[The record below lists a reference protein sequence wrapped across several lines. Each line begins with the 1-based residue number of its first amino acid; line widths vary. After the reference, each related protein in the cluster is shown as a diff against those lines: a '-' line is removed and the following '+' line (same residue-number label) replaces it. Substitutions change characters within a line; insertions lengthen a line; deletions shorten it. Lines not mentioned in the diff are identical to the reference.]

1 MKRFY
6 KAISIILVAMVLL
19 NAGDKDKKKH
29 EVTCV
34 VSGETIDE
42 TEYTNYKKGKV
53 YFCCGGCKADFDE
66 ASATFAVAANYQ
78 LVATGQYMQTNCP
91 VSGRDLNPK
100 KVVKVANADVTF
112 CCGNCQGK
120 TNKAEDKMAFI
131 FADVS
136 FDKGF
141 SPVPEKPESN
151 KNTNKAKK

>member
-1 MKRFY
+1 MKRFN
-6 KAISIILVAMVLL
+6 KAMSIILVAMVSL

-29 EVTCV
+29 EATCV
-34 VSGETIDE
+34 VSGEAIDK
-42 TEYTNYKKGKV
+42 TEYSNYKKGKV
-53 YFCCGGCKADFDE
+53 YFCCDGCKADFDE
-66 ASATFAVAANYQ
+66 AFAKFAVAANYQ

-91 VSGRDLNPK
+91 VSGRGLNPK

-112 CCGNCQGK
+112 CCGNCRGK

-141 SPVPEKPESN
+141 SPIPETPESN

>member
-6 KAISIILVAMVLL
+6 KAMSIILVAMVLL

-91 VSGRDLNPK
+91 VSGRGLNPK

-131 FADVS
+131 FTDVS

-151 KNTNKAKK
+151 KNTNKDKK

>member
-1 MKRFY
+1 MKRFN
-6 KAISIILVAMVLL
+6 KAMSIILVAMVPL

-29 EVTCV
+29 EATCV
-34 VSGETIDE
+34 VSGEAIDK
-42 TEYTNYKKGKV
+42 TEYSNYKKGKV
-53 YFCCGGCKADFDE
+53 YFCCDGCKADFDE
-66 ASATFAVAANYQ
+66 ASAKFAVAANYQ

-120 TNKAEDKMAFI
+120 TNQAEDKMAFI
-131 FADVS
+131 FADAS

-141 SPVPEKPESN
+141 FPVPEKPESN
-151 KNTNKAKK
+151 

>member
-1 MKRFY
+1 MKHFY
-6 KAISIILVAMVLL
+6 KAMSIILVAMISL
-19 NAGDKDKKKH
+19 NAGDKNKKKH
-29 EVTCV
+29 EATCV
-34 VSGETIDE
+34 VSGEAIDE
-42 TEYTNYKKGKV
+42 TEYSNYKKGKV

-66 ASATFAVAANYQ
+66 ASVTFAVAANYQ

-91 VSGRDLNPK
+91 VSGRGLNPE
-100 KVVKVANADVTF
+100 KVVKVANSNITF

-141 SPVPEKPESN
+141 FPVPEKPESN
-151 KNTNKAKK
+151 KNTNKDKK

>member
-6 KAISIILVAMVLL
+6 KAMSIILVAMVSL

-42 TEYTNYKKGKV
+42 TEYSNYKKGKV

-91 VSGRDLNPK
+91 VSGRGLNPK

-141 SPVPEKPESN
+141 FPVPEKPESN
-151 KNTNKAKK
+151 KNTNKDKK

>member
-6 KAISIILVAMVLL
+6 KAMSIILVAMVSL

-29 EVTCV
+29 EATCV
-34 VSGETIDE
+34 VSGEAIDK
-42 TEYTNYKKGKV
+42 TEYSNYKKGKV
-53 YFCCGGCKADFDE
+53 YFCCDGCKADFDE
-66 ASATFAVAANYQ
+66 AFAKFAVAANYQ

-91 VSGRDLNPK
+91 VSGRGLNPK

-141 SPVPEKPESN
+141 SPIPETPESN

>member
-6 KAISIILVAMVLL
+6 KAMSIILVAMVSL

-42 TEYTNYKKGKV
+42 TEYSNYKKGKV

-91 VSGRDLNPK
+91 VSGRGLNPE
-100 KVVKVANADVTF
+100 KVVKVADSDVTF

-141 SPVPEKPESN
+141 FPVPEKPESN
-151 KNTNKAKK
+151 KNTNKDKK

>member
-6 KAISIILVAMVLL
+6 KAMSMILVAMVSL

-29 EVTCV
+29 KVTCV

-42 TEYTNYKKGKV
+42 TEYSNYKKGKV

-91 VSGRDLNPK
+91 VSGRGLNPK
-100 KVVKVANADVTF
+100 KTVKVANSDVTF

-131 FADVS
+131 FADAS

-141 SPVPEKPESN
+141 SPIPEKP
-151 KNTNKAKK
+151 KTDKKASKSKK

>member
-6 KAISIILVAMVLL
+6 KAMSIILVAMVSL

-42 TEYTNYKKGKV
+42 TEYSNYKKGKV

-66 ASATFAVAANYQ
+66 ASVTFAVAANYQ

-91 VSGRDLNPK
+91 VSGRGLNPE
-100 KVVKVANADVTF
+100 KVVKVANSNITF

-141 SPVPEKPESN
+141 FPVPEKPESN
-151 KNTNKAKK
+151 KNTNKDKK

>member
-1 MKRFY
+1 MKRFN
-6 KAISIILVAMVLL
+6 KAMSIILVAMVSL

-29 EVTCV
+29 EATCV
-34 VSGETIDE
+34 VSGEAIDK
-42 TEYTNYKKGKV
+42 TEYSNYKKGKV
-53 YFCCGGCKADFDE
+53 YFCCDGCKADFDE
-66 ASATFAVAANYQ
+66 ASAKFAVAANYQ

-112 CCGNCQGK
+112 CSGNCQGK

-141 SPVPEKPESN
+141 SPIPETPESN

>member
-6 KAISIILVAMVLL
+6 KAMSIILVAMVLL

-42 TEYTNYKKGKV
+42 TEYSNYKKGKV

-91 VSGRDLNPK
+91 VSGRGLNPK

-131 FADVS
+131 FTDVS

>member
-6 KAISIILVAMVLL
+6 KAMSIILVAMVLL

-42 TEYTNYKKGKV
+42 TEYSNYKKGKV

-91 VSGRDLNPK
+91 VSGRGLNPK
-100 KVVKVANADVTF
+100 KVVKVANAYVTF

-131 FADVS
+131 FTDVS

>member
-6 KAISIILVAMVLL
+6 KAMSIILVAMVLL

-91 VSGRDLNPK
+91 VSGRGLNPK

-131 FADVS
+131 FTDVS

>member
-1 MKRFY
+1 MKHFY
-6 KAISIILVAMVLL
+6 KAISIILVAMVSL

-100 KVVKVANADVTF
+100 KVVKGANADVTF

-141 SPVPEKPESN
+141 FPVPEKPESN
-151 KNTNKAKK
+151 

>member
-6 KAISIILVAMVLL
+6 KAMSIILVAMVSL

-91 VSGRDLNPK
+91 VSGRGLNPK
-100 KVVKVANADVTF
+100 KVVKVANAGVTF

>member
-1 MKRFY
+1 MKRFN
-6 KAISIILVAMVLL
+6 KAMSIILVAMVSL

-29 EVTCV
+29 EATCV
-34 VSGETIDE
+34 VSGEAIDK
-42 TEYTNYKKGKV
+42 TEYSNYRKV
-53 YFCCGGCKADFDE
+53 YFCCDGCKADFDE
-66 ASATFAVAANYQ
+66 ASAKFAVAANYQ

-141 SPVPEKPESN
+141 SPIPETPESN

>member
-1 MKRFY
+1 MKRFN
-6 KAISIILVAMVLL
+6 KAMSIILVAMVSL

-42 TEYTNYKKGKV
+42 TEYSNYKKGKV

-91 VSGRDLNPK
+91 VSGRGLNPK

-131 FADVS
+131 FTDVS

>member
-6 KAISIILVAMVLL
+6 KAMSIILVAMVSL

-91 VSGRDLNPK
+91 VSGRGLNPE
-100 KVVKVANADVTF
+100 KVVKVANSNITF

-141 SPVPEKPESN
+141 FPVPEKPESN
-151 KNTNKAKK
+151 KNTNKDKK

>member
-6 KAISIILVAMVLL
+6 KAMSIILVAMVSL

-66 ASATFAVAANYQ
+66 TSATFAVAANYQ

-131 FADVS
+131 FTDVS

>member
-6 KAISIILVAMVLL
+6 KAMSIILVAMVSL

-42 TEYTNYKKGKV
+42 TEYSNYKKGKV

-91 VSGRDLNPK
+91 VSGRGLNPE
-100 KVVKVANADVTF
+100 KVVKVANSDVTF

-141 SPVPEKPESN
+141 FPVPEKPESN
-151 KNTNKAKK
+151 KNTNKDKK

>member
-6 KAISIILVAMVLL
+6 KAMSIILVAMVLL

-42 TEYTNYKKGKV
+42 TEYSNYKKGKV

-66 ASATFAVAANYQ
+66 ASATFAVAANFQ

-91 VSGRDLNPK
+91 VSGRGLNPK
-100 KVVKVANADVTF
+100 KVVKVANSDVTF

-120 TNKAEDKMAFI
+120 TNIAEDKMAFI
-131 FADVS
+131 FADAS

-141 SPVPEKPESN
+141 FPVPEKPESN
-151 KNTNKAKK
+151 KNTNKDKK

>member
-1 MKRFY
+1 M
-6 KAISIILVAMVLL
+6 SIILVAMISL
-19 NAGDKDKKKH
+19 NAGDKNKKKH
-29 EVTCV
+29 EATCV
-34 VSGETIDE
+34 VSGEAIDE
-42 TEYTNYKKGKV
+42 TEYSNYKKGKV

-66 ASATFAVAANYQ
+66 ASVTFAVAANYQ

-91 VSGRDLNPK
+91 VSGRGLNPE
-100 KVVKVANADVTF
+100 KVVKVANSNITF

-141 SPVPEKPESN
+141 FPVPEKPESN
-151 KNTNKAKK
+151 KNTNKDKK

>member
-6 KAISIILVAMVLL
+6 KAMSIILVAMVSL

-66 ASATFAVAANYQ
+66 ASATFAGAANYQ

>member
-6 KAISIILVAMVLL
+6 KAMSIILVAMVSL

-42 TEYTNYKKGKV
+42 TEYTNYKKWKV
-53 YFCCGGCKADFDE
+53 YCCCGGCKADFDE

-91 VSGRDLNPK
+91 VSGRGLNPE
-100 KVVKVANADVTF
+100 KVVKVANSNITF

-131 FADVS
+131 FTDVS

-151 KNTNKAKK
+151 KNTNKDKK

>member
-6 KAISIILVAMVLL
+6 KAMSIILVAMVLL

-66 ASATFAVAANYQ
+66 ASAKFAVAANYQ

-91 VSGRDLNPK
+91 VSGRGLNPK

-131 FADVS
+131 FTDVS

-151 KNTNKAKK
+151 KNTNKDKK

>member
-6 KAISIILVAMVLL
+6 KAMSIILVAMVSL

-66 ASATFAVAANYQ
+66 VSANFAVAANYQ

-91 VSGRDLNPK
+91 VSGRGLNPK
-100 KVVKVANADVTF
+100 KVVKVVNADVTF

-131 FADVS
+131 FTDVS

>member
-1 MKRFY
+1 MKRFN
-6 KAISIILVAMVLL
+6 KAMSIILVAMVSL

-34 VSGETIDE
+34 VSGEAIDK
-42 TEYTNYKKGKV
+42 TEYSNYKKGKV
-53 YFCCGGCKADFDE
+53 YFCCDGCKADFDE
-66 ASATFAVAANYQ
+66 ASAKFAVAANYQ

-112 CCGNCQGK
+112 CCGNCRGK

-141 SPVPEKPESN
+141 SPIPETPESN

>member
-6 KAISIILVAMVLL
+6 KAMSIILVAMVSL

-120 TNKAEDKMAFI
+120 TNKIEDKMAFI

>member
-6 KAISIILVAMVLL
+6 KAMSIILVAMVSL

-131 FADVS
+131 FTDVS

>member
-6 KAISIILVAMVLL
+6 KAMSIILVAMVLL

-42 TEYTNYKKGKV
+42 TEYSNYKKGKV

-66 ASATFAVAANYQ
+66 TSATFAVAANYQ

-91 VSGRDLNPK
+91 VSGRGLNPK

>member
-1 MKRFY
+1 MRRFY
-6 KAISIILVAMVLL
+6 KAMSIILVAMVLL

-91 VSGRDLNPK
+91 VSGRGLNPK

-131 FADVS
+131 FTDVS

>member
-6 KAISIILVAMVLL
+6 KAMSIILVAMVSL

-42 TEYTNYKKGKV
+42 TEYSNYKKGKV

-91 VSGRDLNPK
+91 VSGRGLNPK

-131 FADVS
+131 FTDVS

-151 KNTNKAKK
+151 KNTNKDKK

>member
-6 KAISIILVAMVLL
+6 KAMSIILVAMVLL
-19 NAGDKDKKKH
+19 IAGDKDKKKH

-42 TEYTNYKKGKV
+42 TEYSNYKKGKV

-91 VSGRDLNPK
+91 VSGRGLNPK
-100 KVVKVANADVTF
+100 KVMKVANSDVIF

-131 FADVS
+131 FTDVS

-141 SPVPEKPESN
+141 SPVLVKPESN
-151 KNTNKAKK
+151 KNTNLAKK

>member
-6 KAISIILVAMVLL
+6 KAMSIILVAMVSL

-42 TEYTNYKKGKV
+42 TEYSNYKKGKV

-91 VSGRDLNPK
+91 VSGRGLNPE
-100 KVVKVANADVTF
+100 KVVKVANSNITF

-141 SPVPEKPESN
+141 FPVPEKPESN
-151 KNTNKAKK
+151 KNTNKDKK

>member
-6 KAISIILVAMVLL
+6 KAMSIILVAMVSL

-42 TEYTNYKKGKV
+42 TEYSNYKKGKV

-78 LVATGQYMQTNCP
+78 LVAMGQYMQTNCP
-91 VSGRDLNPK
+91 VSGRGLNPK

-131 FADVS
+131 FTDVS